1 MLLVRK
7 GLKPNRREGRAVR
20 LLLVEDTEDVAEA
33 IMASF
38 QQRGDAIDC
47 VDSVEAASDTLAVND
62 YEVVILD
69 INLPDGEGTEVL
81 RALRRQRKA
90 TPVLMLTARM
100 AVEERV
106 GALDLGA
113 DDYLVKPFDLRELQA
128 RVRALR
134 RRTGPDRGGVIEFGD
149 LALDPAGRTA
159 TSRGVP
165 LELTRREFS
174 LLEALM
180 ANRSRIMPKERL
192 FDRIFTIDEEE
203 VGLNAIETYVARL
216 RRKLEGS
223 GVGIRTLRGLGYQ
236 LVRTD

>member
-1 MLLVRK
+1 L
-7 GLKPNRREGRAVR
+7 R

-33 IMASF
+33 ILASF
-38 QQRGDAIDC
+38 LQRGDAIDC
-47 VDSVEAASDTLAVND
+47 VDSVEAARETLAVND

-81 RALRRQRKA
+81 RTLRRQRKL

-100 AVEERV
+100 SVEDRV

-128 RVRALR
+128 RVRALGR
-134 RRTGPDRGGVIEFGD
+134 RAGPDRSGVIEFGT
-149 LALDPAGRTA
+149 LVLDPAGRVA
-159 TSRGVP
+159 TSGGAP

-180 ANRSRIMPKERL
+180 ANRTRIMPKERL

-236 LVRTD
+236 LVRGD

>member
-1 MLLVRK
+1 
-7 GLKPNRREGRAVR
+7 VR

-33 IMASF
+33 IVASF
-38 QQRGDAIDC
+38 LHRGDAIDR
-47 VDSVEAASDTLAVND
+47 VDTVEAACDTLAVND

-69 INLPDGEGTEVL
+69 INLPDGDGTEVL
-81 RALRRQRKA
+81 RQLRRQRKP

-100 AVEERV
+100 AVEDRV
-106 GALDLGA
+106 AALDIGA

-128 RVRALR
+128 RVRALGR
-134 RRTGPDRGGVIEFGD
+134 RAGPDRSGIVEFGS
-149 LALDPAGRTA
+149 LALDPAGRVA
-159 TSRGVP
+159 TSGGEP
-165 LELTRREFS
+165 LQLTRREFS

-192 FDRIFTIDEEE
+192 FDRMFSMDEEE
-203 VGLNAIETYVARL
+203 IGLNAIETYVARL

-236 LVRTD
+236 LVRLD

>member
-1 MLLVRK
+1 M
-7 GLKPNRREGRAVR
+7 R
-20 LLLVEDTEDVAEA
+20 LLLVEDTEDVADA
-33 IMASF
+33 IVASF
-38 QQRGDAIDC
+38 RQRGDAIDC
-47 VDSVEAASDTLAVND
+47 VDSVEAAGDTLAVND

-69 INLPDGEGTEVL
+69 INLPDGEGTAVL
-81 RALRRQRKA
+81 QMLRRQRKT

-100 AVEERV
+100 AVEDRV

-128 RVRALR
+128 RVRALGR
-134 RRTGPDRGGVIEFGD
+134 RVGADRGGVIEFGG
-149 LALDPAGRTA
+149 LALDPAGRVA
-159 TSRGVP
+159 TSGGAP

-174 LLEALM
+174 LLEALL

-192 FDRIFTIDEEE
+192 FDRMFTMGEDE